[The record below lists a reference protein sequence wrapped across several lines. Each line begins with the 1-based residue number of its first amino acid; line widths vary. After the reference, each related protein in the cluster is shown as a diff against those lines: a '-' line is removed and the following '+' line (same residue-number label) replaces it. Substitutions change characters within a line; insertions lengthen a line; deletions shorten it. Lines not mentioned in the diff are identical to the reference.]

1 MVEEVTILVKNI
13 PVSYISRQCTILMI
27 IVKLYFCTV
36 TLQGDV
42 SFRGFLI
49 QARTAGTTTPIGEFT
64 SLQSGSQTLSCSGVS
79 SASVS

>member
-1 MVEEVTILVKNI
+1 
-13 PVSYISRQCTILMI
+13 MI

-42 SFRGFLI
+42 SFKGFLI

-79 SASVS
+79 SASVSWKKVYKQCHGKLFEARSS